1 MVSEGNLV
9 YLDHSA
15 TTPLCAEVKQSMADA
30 MEVAWAN
37 PSSMHRAGQQA
48 RRAVDRARDQISAVL
63 GCRAGELIFT
73 SGGTEADNLAIR
85 GVVARHGAERGRHV
99 VTSSIE
105 HEAVLATCREL
116 AQNGLIDLTVVDCD
130 RCGVVDPRDVASAVR
145 DDTVLVSIMYV
156 NNETGVINDITTIAL
171 AVKEKNPRTFV
182 HTDAVQALG
191 RVDVR
196 LENLGVD
203 LMSLSGHKV
212 YGPKGIGALWHKRDV
227 ALRGQMSGG
236 GQERGLRSGTE
247 NVLGIVGFGVAAE
260 RASTRR
266 ESEMARQGKLAA
278 YLRERLTE
286 TIPEVWL
293 ANPELTVANIVTASI
308 PDVPTEITVTSL
320 DREGI
325 CVSGGSACSS
335 GATEPSHVLKAM
347 GVEPRYRNGPVRMS
361 LGEQTTELDIDRVVT
376 ALATLRGQS
385 REFVGKPTT
394 QVRTA

>member
-1 MVSEGNLV
+1 LV

-15 TTPLCAEVKQSMADA
+15 TTPLCAEVKQAMAEA

-37 PSSMHRAGQQA
+37 PSSMHGAGQQA

-85 GVVARHGAERGRHV
+85 GVVSRHGAERGRHV

-105 HEAVLATCREL
+105 HEAVLATCRDLE
-116 AQNGLIDLTVVDCD
+116 QNGLIDLTVVDCD
-130 RCGVVDPRDVASAVR
+130 RCGVVDPRDVADAVR
-145 DDTVLVSIMYV
+145 EDTVLVSIMHV
-156 NNETGVINDITTIAL
+156 NNETGVVNDITTIAA

-196 LENLGVD
+196 IDTLGVD
-203 LMSLSGHKV
+203 LISVSAHKV
-212 YGPKGIGALWHKRDV
+212 YGPKGIGTLWHKRDV

-247 NVLGIVGFGVAAE
+247 NVIGIVGFGVAAE
-260 RASTRR
+260 RATARR
-266 ESEMARQGKLAA
+266 ETEMARQGQLAA
-278 YLRERLTE
+278 YLRKRLTA

-293 ANPELTVANIVTASI
+293 ADPDLTVANIVTAAI

-335 GATEPSHVLKAM
+335 GATEPSHVLRAM
-347 GVEPRYRNGPVRMS
+347 GVEQRYRNGPVRMS
-361 LGEQTTELDIDRVVT
+361 LGEQTTEQDVDRVVA
-376 ALATLRGQS
+376 ALATVRDGA
-385 REFVGKPTT
+385 RELIGKGVVP
-394 QVRTA
+394 VRTA

>member
-1 MVSEGNLV
+1 
-9 YLDHSA
+9 
-15 TTPLCAEVKQSMADA
+15 
-30 MEVAWAN
+30 MEEAWGN
-37 PSSMHRAGQQA
+37 PSSMHAAGQRA
-48 RRAVDRARDQISAVL
+48 RRALDRARDQISGVL

-99 VTSSIE
+99 VTSSVE
-105 HEAVLATCREL
+105 HEAVLATCRDL
-116 AQNGLIDLTVVDCD
+116 AQSGLIELTVVDCD
-130 RCGVVDPRDVASAVR
+130 RCGMVYPHDVANAVR
-145 DDTVLVSIMYV
+145 DDTVLVSVMYV
-156 NNETGVINDITTIAL
+156 NNETGIINDIAAIAKL
-171 AVKEKNPRTFV
+171 VKEKNPRTLV

-196 LENLGVD
+196 VSDLGVD
-203 LMSLSGHKV
+203 LMSVSGHKV
-212 YGPKGIGALWHKRDV
+212 YGPKGIGALWHKQNV
-227 ALRGQMSGG
+227 AVRGQMSGG

-260 RASTRR
+260 RASTRL
-266 ESEMARQGKLAA
+266 EAEMDRQGKLAN
-278 YLRERLTE
+278 YLRQRLAE
-286 TIPEVWL
+286 EIPEVWL
-293 ANPELTVANIVTASI
+293 ADPGLTVANIVTAAI
-308 PDVPTEITVTSL
+308 PDVFTETTVTAL

-361 LGEQTTELDIDRVVT
+361 LGEETSKEDIDQVVA

-385 REFVGKPTT
+385 RELVGKGAIP
-394 QVRTA
+394 VRTA

>member
-1 MVSEGNLV
+1 M
-9 YLDHSA
+9 
-15 TTPLCAEVKQSMADA
+15 AEA

-37 PSSMHRAGQQA
+37 PSSMHGAGQQA

-85 GVVARHGAERGRHV
+85 GVVSRHGAERGRHV

-105 HEAVLATCREL
+105 HEAVLATCRDLE
-116 AQNGLIDLTVVDCD
+116 QNGLIDLTVVDCD
-130 RCGVVDPRDVASAVR
+130 RCGVVDPRDVADAVR
-145 DDTVLVSIMYV
+145 EDTVLVSIMHV
-156 NNETGVINDITTIAL
+156 NNETGVVNDITTIAA

-196 LENLGVD
+196 IDTLGVD
-203 LMSLSGHKV
+203 LISVSAHKV
-212 YGPKGIGALWHKRDV
+212 YGPKGIGTLWHKRDV

-247 NVLGIVGFGVAAE
+247 NVIGIVGFGVAAE
-260 RASTRR
+260 RATARR
-266 ESEMARQGKLAA
+266 ETEMARQGQLAA
-278 YLRERLTE
+278 YLRKRLTA

-293 ANPELTVANIVTASI
+293 ADPDLTVANIVTAAI

-335 GATEPSHVLKAM
+335 GATEPSHVLRAM
-347 GVEPRYRNGPVRMS
+347 GVEQRYRNGPVRMS
-361 LGEQTTELDIDRVVT
+361 LGEQTTEQDVDRVVA
-376 ALATLRGQS
+376 ALATVRDGA
-385 REFVGKPTT
+385 RELIGKGVVP
-394 QVRTA
+394 VRTA